1 MEVHLTTD
9 HKDDLEFNL
18 KNENQESLEV
28 LLKNENQDETER
40 EQISSKDFIER
51 NLPIL
56 NAGFSCLSNPEYEE
70 TSHLIDIE
78 VERAQDIESSRKS
91 ETSEPGTIKSSSFK
105 ENNSKEEEFEDRI
118 LKENQEI
125 ERFEFSIE
133 SKNRFE
139 ESSDEDFSEDSDDDI
154 AENIGDETQ
163 SESNNI
169 EEEEI
174 VNADFN
180 VPTSCNKTLGNSLET
195 KVGKRQA
202 EAGKVSQDQK
212 RSRLDSSDDQ
222 PDNITNQATI
232 FIDKNNTNNNDKI
245 NNTNKDNNI
254 DKTNNNDKTSNNTNK
269 DNINDNT
276 NKTNNNDKTNNKDNK
291 IDITNTTDHYS
302 IDQIN
307 KNNDITIDKNND
319 NTIDL
324 TNNTNNTSDLTNNT
338 NITDHNSIDQ
348 INNDNDITNDNTI
361 NLSNDKT
368 TISALNKT
376 NDNTVNL
383 SNDKTTINALNK
395 TNDNTTKT
403 PNVKTLSKI
412 NDNNPTIINKPN
424 TNTLTY
430 ENYQIDSEEDADC
443 QICLICH
450 KPVQHRVL
458 YVHHI
463 NTVFN
468 DDVGTFVH
476 VCDICGKSFANKKR
490 SSNHVAFYHGAT
502 VSKSGNKRKNKLR
515 QQLYK
520 CKVCNKEVKDAD
532 KASHH
537 IESCTLHDKAIFYCN
552 ICSKDFGKYK
562 ECFLH
567 VCKKHLNLTNHQQQP
582 DLTRETSFCVA
593 CKKLVPEL
601 EILSHHIIKFD
612 FGDKS
617 GTVLFTCDLCS
628 QDFFDEEACQR
639 HLLQTHLT

>member
-1 MEVHLTTD
+1 LEVHLTTD
-9 HKDDLEFNL
+9 HRDDLEFNL

-28 LLKNENQDETER
+28 LSKTENQDETER
-40 EQISSKDFIER
+40 EQISPKDNIER

-56 NAGFSCLSNPEYEE
+56 NDGFSHWSNPEYEE

-105 ENNSKEEEFEDRI
+105 ANDSKEEEFEDRI
-118 LKENQEI
+118 LKENQET
-125 ERFEFSIE
+125 ERFKYSIE
-133 SKNRFE
+133 SKNRLE

-163 SESNNI
+163 SESNNT

-180 VPTSCNKTLGNSLET
+180 VQTSCNTTLGNSLES

-202 EAGKVSQDQK
+202 EAGQISQDQNQQK

-222 PDNITNQATI
+222 ADNITNQATI
-232 FIDKNNTNNNDKI
+232 SIDKNNTNNNDKI
-245 NNTNKDNNI
+245 NNTNNDKINDINKDNNI
-254 DKTNNNDKTSNNTNK
+254 DKTKNNDKTSNNTNTNK
-269 DNINDNT
+269 DKNNDNT
-276 NKTNNNDKTNNKDNK
+276 NKNNT
-291 IDITNTTDHYS
+291 IDITNNIDNTIDLTKITDHNS
-302 IDQIN
+302 FDQIN
-307 KNNDITIDKNND
+307 KNNDITNDKTTK

-361 NLSNDKT
+361 NLT
-368 TISALNKT
+368 
-376 NDNTVNL
+376 
-383 SNDKTTINALNK
+383 NDKTTINALNK

-412 NDNNPTIINKPN
+412 IDNNPTIISKPN

-468 DDVGTFVH
+468 DDVGTFVY
-476 VCDICGKSFANKKR
+476 VCDICGKSFANKKK
-490 SSNHVAFYHGAT
+490 SCNHVAFYHGAT

-617 GTVLFTCDLCS
+617 GTVLFTCGICS
-628 QDFFDEEACQR
+628 QDFFDEEDCQR
-639 HLLQTHLT
+639 HLLQTHLTGE